1 MILNKTL
8 RMTNPKSKKRVLY
21 RIIGYDNKSII
32 YSSLFLGK
40 RGLLAL
46 YAILDEC
53 VTLYITKMNVELDT
67 KLFHKRVQGLLSFWK
82 SSLREGKEGLF
93 AGADAIVV
101 AVGQADEEHV
111 YQKST
116 ALQVINE

>member
-93 AGADAIVV
+93 AGADAVV